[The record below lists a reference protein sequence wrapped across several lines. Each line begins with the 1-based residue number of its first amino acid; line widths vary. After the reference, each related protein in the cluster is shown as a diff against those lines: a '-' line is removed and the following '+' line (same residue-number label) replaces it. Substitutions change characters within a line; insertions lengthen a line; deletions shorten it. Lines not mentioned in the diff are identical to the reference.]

1 VKLLISI
8 VSLYKTFTN
17 AGAEIQYF
25 GAGEDPISLYYVV
38 CNGDEQQLTNCN
50 YSHHN
55 MDYCRHTA
63 DIGVVCQAPGEIRVL
78 HVMICA

>member
-8 VSLYKTFTN
+8 VSLYKIFTN

-38 CNGDEQQLTNCN
+38 CNGDEEDTSQRRGKLL
-50 YSHHN
+50 
-55 MDYCRHTA
+55 D
-63 DIGVVCQAPGEIRVL
+63 AP
-78 HVMICA
+78 